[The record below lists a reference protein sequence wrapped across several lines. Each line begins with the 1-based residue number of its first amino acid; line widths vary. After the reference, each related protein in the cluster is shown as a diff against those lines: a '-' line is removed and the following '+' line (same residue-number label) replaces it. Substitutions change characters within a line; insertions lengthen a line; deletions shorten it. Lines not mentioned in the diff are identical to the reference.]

1 VYGFLTHL
9 FLFYLH
15 TMKYV
20 LLACVAYSFLSCRS
34 QNINLP
40 PGQPPGFWLARSKGK
55 LTQLAYSL
63 GQDRLGSAKEGYID
77 TNILLKVIDS
87 VGSLYQVQLSKYH
100 TAYLAKADVE
110 RDTASHMRPFY
121 LTQSWQEKPDTGK
134 NGKHDSLFI
143 SMDEKLPYK
152 SWMEITPAKIMIDI
166 YGIESN
172 TNWIT
177 QLTSIKEIKNVY
189 FNQVEDDVVRVT
201 IELKHQQH
209 WGYTIAYKGNYLV
222 VAVKRQPAD
231 LNIQKLRIAIDAGH
245 GGTNVGAE
253 GDKSHVTEKEYTLL
267 FAKAL
272 QKFLKSKGVKDV
284 IMTRTNDTTFGNTDR
299 VLWLQQQQPD
309 MLVSLHLNSA
319 DGQTSGSS
327 TYYKHIGFRPL
338 STFILKEMLAA
349 GMDEYGNTGNFN
361 FLLNQPTDFPN
372 ALLEIAFLS
381 NERDEKK
388 ILKPSFHAL
397 VAKQVYQ
404 GMVDFLN
411 SCKTPGQ

>member
-1 VYGFLTHL
+1 
-9 FLFYLH
+9 
-15 TMKYV
+15 MKYL
-20 LLACVAYSFLSCRS
+20 LLAWVVCSVLSCHS
-34 QNINLP
+34 QTINLP

-77 TNILLKVIDS
+77 TNVLLKVIDS

-100 TAYLAKADVE
+100 TAYLAKADVQ
-110 RDTASHMRPFY
+110 RDTVSHLKSFY

-134 NGKHDSLFI
+134 AGKHDSLFI
-143 SMDEKLPYK
+143 SMDERLPYK

-209 WGYTIAYKGNYLV
+209 WGYTILYKGNYLV

-253 GDKSHVTEKEYTLL
+253 GVTSHINEKDYTLL

-272 QKFLKSKGVKDV
+272 KTYLKSKGVKDV
-284 IMTRTNDTTFGNTDR
+284 IMTRTDDTTFGNTDR
-299 VLWLQQQQPD
+299 VLFLQQQQPD
-309 MLVSLHLNSA
+309 ILVSLHLNDA
-319 DGQTSGSS
+319 GPDVKGSS

-338 STFILKEMLAA
+338 STFILKEMMTA
-349 GMDEYGNTGNFN
+349 GMAEYGNTGNFN

-372 ALLEIAFLS
+372 ALLEIGFLS
-381 NERDEKK
+381 NVQDEKK

-404 GMVDFLN
+404 GIVDFLN
-411 SCKTPGQ
+411 SAK